1 MKLLKNNKTNIN
13 VDITQ
18 KIRTK
23 PDDEKTQRI
32 QNKVQHKVNFKTFT
46 LMYYCF
52 ILFLGR

>member
-32 QNKVQHKVNFKTFT
+32 QNKV
-46 LMYYCF
+46 
-52 ILFLGR
+52 

>member
-1 MKLLKNNKTNIN
+1 MKLLKNNKTNIS

-32 QNKVQHKVNFKTFT
+32 QNKVEHKVSFKTFS
-46 LMYYCF
+46 LMYNGF
-52 ILFLGR
+52 ILFLGK